1 MGCVAVSCELAI
13 TIGKMTPKTIH
24 HQNLYHLPKKGKPL
38 MKRKVNIAVI
48 GTGRMGSVH
57 VANLVQKIPDANLV
71 AICDIRL
78 NVAQKV
84 ADEFGIDQVVQDYHE
99 LLDNPEIE
107 AVLIASSTNT
117 HADIINNCAQ
127 AGKHIFCEKPL
138 ALELESIDK
147 ALAAVEKSKV
157 KLQVGFNRRFDK
169 SFRKVRDIVQSG
181 QIGKPCIL
189 RITNRDPELP
199 NKEFL
204 KVSGGM
210 FLDMTIHDF
219 DMVRFQIGEVDEVY
233 AIGNVMIDEELK
245 SFGDIDTDIV
255 TLKFKNGAIG
265 AIDNSRQAVYGYDQ
279 RLEVFCLNG
288 MAKADNELENTVTS
302 ANESGFTS
310 SRLPYFFMERYAPC
324 YVEEVRQFVDCVR
337 DDLPT
342 PTTGEDG
349 RKAVVLGYAAW
360 KSFHENRP
368 VKISEI
374 G

>member
-1 MGCVAVSCELAI
+1 
-13 TIGKMTPKTIH
+13 
-24 HQNLYHLPKKGKPL
+24 

-57 VANLVQKIPDANLV
+57 VANLVRLIPEANLS

-78 NVAQKV
+78 DVAQQV
-84 ADEFGIDQVVQDYHE
+84 ADELGIERVVQDYHE
-99 LLDNPEIE
+99 LLNDNEIE
-107 AVLIASSTNT
+107 AVLIATSTNT
-117 HADIINNCAQ
+117 HADIIIDSAE

-138 ALELESIDK
+138 ALDLDSIDK
-147 ALAAVEKSKV
+147 ALSVVREANV

-169 SFRKVRDIVQSG
+169 SFQHVREIVQSG
-181 QIGKPCIL
+181 EIGRPCVL

-199 NKEFL
+199 SKEFL
-204 KVSGGM
+204 RVSGGM

-233 AIGNVMIDEELK
+233 AIGNVLIDPELAT
-245 SFGDIDTDIV
+245 FGDIDTDIV
-255 TLKFKNGAIG
+255 TLKFANGAIG

-288 MAKADNELENTVTS
+288 MAKAENEMENTVIKG
-302 ANESGFTS
+302 NPDGFST
-310 SRLPYFFMERYAPC
+310 SRLPFFFMQRYAPC
-324 YVEEVRQFVDCVR
+324 YIEEVRQFVECVR
-337 DDLPT
+337 DNLPT

-349 RKAVVLGYAAW
+349 RKAVVLGHAAW